1 MRLRSLLSLGIA
13 IFAFVATQSAAAQ
26 DSTWTSSVVEEDDY
40 WTPGTQ
46 DRHYTHG
53 IRLSATSGDVASPFW
68 SAPFDFLGALTP
80 LFGDQAE
87 SDPDIARRYNLSFGQ
102 NMYTPEDWR
111 PFNPDPR
118 DWPYAGWLY
127 GGVGLL
133 QDTHGEK
140 FEELDLKLGVV
151 GPGSLANRTQT
162 KWHLLINVAPFN
174 GWHAQLHNEPAL
186 DLYYA
191 QKRRIELAMTP
202 DELFGLEVLPEAGIR
217 VGNVY
222 DYVSAGAVARLGV
235 NLKMDYGP
243 PHIDMNTGA
252 DYINPTRAAR
262 GDIGGY
268 VFAGAVGRLVARN
281 IFLDGNSFKSSAHV
295 DKIPAVADGEAG
307 FAVLYQHWRLAYT
320 YVIRTQ
326 EFVHEA
332 GYDHYGSLNLTF
344 GTPF

>member
-1 MRLRSLLSLGIA
+1 MP
-13 IFAFVATQSAAAQ
+13 AFLAVVAPRGATAQ
-26 DSTWTSSVVEEDDY
+26 DSVWTSSVVEEDDY

-53 IRLSATSGDVASPFW
+53 IRLSTTSGDVASPFW
-68 SAPFDFLGALTP
+68 NAPFDFLAAYTP
-80 LFGDQAE
+80 LFADQAG
-87 SDPDIARRYNLSFGQ
+87 SDPDIARRYNLLLGQ

-111 PFNPDPR
+111 PFNPDAH

-133 QDTHGEK
+133 QDTRGET
-140 FEELDLKLGVV
+140 FEELDLKLGMV
-151 GPGSLANRTQT
+151 GPGSLANQTQT
-162 KWHLLINVAPFN
+162 KYHLLINVAPFN
-174 GWHAQLHNEPAL
+174 GWHAQLHNEPTL

-191 QKRRIELAMTP
+191 QKRRFEWTMTS
-202 DELFGLEVLPEAGIR
+202 DKVWGFDALPEAGLR

-222 DYVSAGAVARLGV
+222 DYVDAGAVARFGA

-243 PHIDMNTGA
+243 PHIDMNAGA

-268 VFAGAVGRLVARN
+268 VFAGAIGRLVARN

-295 DKIPAVADGEAG
+295 DKIPVVGDGEAG
-307 FAVLYQHWRLAYT
+307 FALLYQHWRLAYT

-326 EFVHEA
+326 EFAHES
-332 GYDHYGSLNLTF
+332 GNDHYGSLNLTF
-344 GTPF
+344 GMPF